1 MKPVKIILAVA
12 LVFFAGAQLANA
24 QLRKIPSAVTESF
37 KSKYAS
43 ATNVEWKDRVTSFSA
58 VYELDGKKHEA
69 YFDDDGSWKHTETQI
84 EETELPAAVNDGFQ
98 KSKYSEWNIERVE
111 RIEKNDNTT
120 NYRIQVKKG
129 DIRKKNLTFTADG
142 RLRKDKITV

>member
-1 MKPVKIILAVA
+1 MKPVKIIVA
-12 LVFFAGAQLANA
+12 FVLVLFLGTQLTNA

-37 KSKYAS
+37 KTKYGNAS
-43 ATNVEWKDRVTSFSA
+43 NVEWKDRVTSYSA
-58 VYELDGKKHEA
+58 IYELNGQKHEA
-69 YFDDDGSWKHTETQI
+69 FFDDDGSWKYTQTVI

-120 NYRIQVKKG
+120 EYRIQVKKG
-129 DIRKKNLTFTADG
+129 DIRKKNLLFTSEG